1 VTADPDD
8 TVLYFAYGS
17 NMSTPRLAKRL
28 GPLARGRVARL
39 KGYRIAFNKRGDRGG
54 KTNIVPGTANDVVP
68 GVVYAL
74 TRRQFETL
82 SGHEGG
88 YAKERVS
95 VEIAGQGAKPWTF
108 IAERT
113 EDGLKPTRAYRQHL
127 IDGAR
132 EYGLD
137 VHASSLE
144 AIEVEDDSPT
154 GSRG

>member
-1 VTADPDD
+1 VSADPDE

-28 GPLARGRVARL
+28 GPLPRGRVAQL

-54 KTNIVPGTANDVVP
+54 KTNIVPGAANDVVP

-82 SGHEGG
+82 SDYEHG
-88 YAKERVS
+88 YAKEQVS
-95 VEIAGQGAKPWTF
+95 VEIAGQGARPWTF

-113 EDGLKPTRAYRQHL
+113 EDGLKPSRAYRQHL

-137 VHASSLE
+137 LHALSLE
-144 AIEVEDDSPT
+144 AIEVEDDPPNESL
-154 GSRG
+154 R